1 VLKKQI
7 MGIVTDSRAPGEPK
21 DTEGSA
27 LFQIYQAFAS
37 TEETAALRQAYADGI
52 AWGEAKQML
61 FERIDR
67 EIAPMRD
74 TYQALMDDPA
84 RLEAMLMAGAAK
96 ARAIA
101 TPFMARLRHA
111 VGLRRLGEL
120 ATPAKSAKASKAAL
134 PSFKQYR
141 EADGRFAFKL
151 VDAQGQLLL
160 QSLPFDSPKVAAQA
174 IARLQTEGLAPL
186 ADVLQ
191 APAVDVADVEAA
203 LNQLRMSKQD

>member
-1 VLKKQI
+1 
-7 MGIVTDSRAPGEPK
+7 
-21 DTEGSA
+21 
-27 LFQIYQAFAS
+27 
-37 TEETAALRQAYADGI
+37 
-52 AWGEAKQML
+52 
-61 FERIDR
+61 
-67 EIAPMRD
+67 MRD

-101 TPFMARLRHA
+101 TPFTARLRHA

-120 ATPAKSAKASKAAL
+120 AAPAKTAKASKVAI

-141 EADGRFAFKL
+141 EADGRFAFKF

-160 QSLPFDSPKVAAQA
+160 QSLPFDSPKAAAQA

-191 APAVDVADVEAA
+191 APVVDTAAIDAA
-203 LNQLRMSKQD
+203 LTQLRLSKQD